1 MPTPVLILGSGVV
14 GLTSAIRL
22 LEAGHPVTI
31 VHDRPLSEGPSI
43 VAPALFTPYQGPPH
57 DTLVRWIEE
66 SLRSLR
72 AIERSAG
79 SSVHP
84 SGGHSAGIHT
94 APVRWYKFSKDS
106 PADGP
111 WEHLLNERPIP
122 VPPNVPVAAILET
135 DRPHIDTTRYLPWLH
150 ARATSL
156 GARFVMERVTA
167 FDQLFDRGA
176 RVIINCAG
184 LGSRE
189 LARDPRVR
197 PVRGIIARL
206 PNHLRLTRGVHD
218 DSPGGL
224 VTYVFVYPTHLAIGS
239 TFQLDDWNAA
249 ITANEFE
256 PIFDRA
262 RRLLGYDGI
271 ANANDLSPRDATFH
285 IALRPARV
293 RDGAGENFTFED
305 IRLELERT
313 SRGPIIH
320 NYGHGRMGISLS
332 WGTARDALELVRS
345 LQ

>member
-1 MPTPVLILGSGVV
+1 MSHTPILILGSGVV

-31 VHDRPLSEGPSI
+31 VHDRPITEGPST
-43 VAPALFTPYQGPPH
+43 VAPALFTPYKGPPH

-66 SLRSLR
+66 SLRTFR
-72 AIERSAG
+72 ALERSSAAHVG
-79 SSVHP
+79 P
-84 SGGHSAGIHT
+84 SAGIHT

-122 VPPNVPVAAILET
+122 IPPNVPVSAILET
-135 DRPHIDTTRYLPWLH
+135 DRPHIDTTLYIPWLH
-150 ARATSL
+150 ARAISL
-156 GARFVMERVTA
+156 GARFLLEHVTS
-167 FDQLFDRGA
+167 FDHLFDRGA
-176 RVIINCAG
+176 RVILNCAG
-184 LGSRE
+184 LGARE
-189 LARDPRVR
+189 LAHDTRLR
-197 PVRGIIARL
+197 PVRGIIARV

-218 DSPGGL
+218 DSPNGL

-239 TFQLDDWNAA
+239 TFELDDWN
-249 ITANEFE
+249 TSFTPNEFL

-262 RRLLGYDGI
+262 RRLLAYDGVP
-271 ANANDLSPRDATFH
+271 NAHELSPSDATYH

-293 RDGAGENFTFED
+293 RDSAGEDFTFED

-313 SRGPIIH
+313 SHGSIIH

-345 LQ
+345 FQ

>member
-1 MPTPVLILGSGVV
+1 MSLMHTPVLILGSGVV

-31 VHDRPLSEGPSI
+31 VHDRPITEGPSS

-66 SLRSLR
+66 SLRALR

-79 SSVHP
+79 LA
-84 SGGHSAGIHT
+84 AGLHT

-122 VPPNVPVAAILET
+122 IPTGVPVAAILET
-135 DRPHIDTTRYLPWLH
+135 DRPHIDTTRYIPWLH

-156 GARFVMERVTA
+156 GARFVKERVTA

-176 RVIINCAG
+176 RVILNCAG
-184 LGSRE
+184 LGARE
-189 LARDPRVR
+189 LAHDPRVR
-197 PVRGIIARL
+197 PVRGIIARV
-206 PNHLRLTRGVHD
+206 PNDLGLTRGVHD
-218 DSPGGL
+218 DSPNGL

-239 TFQLDDWNAA
+239 TFELDDWNTEYASD
-249 ITANEFE
+249 EFLA
-256 PIFDRA
+256 IFDRA
-262 RRLLGYDGI
+262 RRLLDYDGV
-271 ANANDLSPRDATFH
+271 ANAGELSPKDATYH

-293 RDGAGENFTFED
+293 RDGAGTDFTFED

-313 SRGPIIH
+313 SRGRIIH

-345 LQ
+345 IQ